1 MGQKLTANAE
11 AEAERLLEMALVIL
25 DKSDCYLA
33 AAFVAQA
40 LEQLDLKRST
50 QLSESHD
57 TGIVSPEET
66 DLNRPMDQK

>member
-33 AAFVAQA
+33 AAFVAQV

-57 TGIVSPEET
+57 TGTVSPEEPN
-66 DLNRPMDQK
+66 LNRPMDH

>member
-11 AEAERLLEMALVIL
+11 AEATRLLEMTLAIL
-25 DKSDCYLA
+25 DRSDCYLA

-40 LEQLDLKRST
+40 LEQLDLKRAM

-66 DLNRPMDQK
+66 KVDRSMDD